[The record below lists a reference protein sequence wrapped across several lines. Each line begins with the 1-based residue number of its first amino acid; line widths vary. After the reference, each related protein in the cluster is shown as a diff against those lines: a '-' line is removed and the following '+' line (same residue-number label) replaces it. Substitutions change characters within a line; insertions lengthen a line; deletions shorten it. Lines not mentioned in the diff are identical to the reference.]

1 MDKHLNKR
9 KMKNTD
15 PHIEDLVNKT
25 LEAFDGAQRANPKPF
40 LFARIKARMEKRR
53 ESVSRSGV
61 LSPAFQGITLTLVVL
76 IVVFNIFTATRVF
89 TGSVSTESATADET
103 AFVEELY
110 PITPT
115 LYNINQ
121 LTSNP

>member
-15 PHIEDLVNKT
+15 QHIENLVNKT
-25 LEAFDGAQRANPKPF
+25 LKAFDGANRANPKPF
-40 LFARIKARMEKRR
+40 LFARIQARREARR

-61 LSPAFQGITLTLVVL
+61 LSPAFQGITLTLVIL

-89 TGSVSTESATADET
+89 TGSVATESTTADET

-110 PITPT
+110 PSTPT
-115 LYNINQ
+115 LYNISQ

>member
-15 PHIEDLVNKT
+15 QHIEDLVNKT
-25 LEAFDGAQRANPKPF
+25 LSAFDGANRANPKPF
-40 LFARIKARMEKRR
+40 LFARIQARR
-53 ESVSRSGV
+53 EKKKEHDTRSGF
-61 LSPAFQGITLTLVVL
+61 LSPAFQGITITLVIL
-76 IVVFNIFTATRVF
+76 IVAFNIYTATRVF
-89 TGSVSTESATADET
+89 TGSVSADSSIADET

-110 PITPT
+110 PSTPT

-121 LTSNP
+121 MTSNP

>member
-9 KMKNTD
+9 IMKKTD
-15 PHIEDLVNKT
+15 QHIEDLVNKT
-25 LEAFDGAQRANPKPF
+25 LKAFDGAKRANPKPF
-40 LFARIKARMEKRR
+40 LFTRIQARREKRK
-53 ESVSRSGV
+53 EPAIRSGF
-61 LSPAFQGITLTLVVL
+61 LSPAFQGITLTLVII
-76 IVVFNIFTATRVF
+76 IVAFNIYTATRVF
-89 TGSVSTESATADET
+89 TGSVSTDSPTADET

-110 PITPT
+110 PSTPT

>member
-15 PHIEDLVNKT
+15 QHIEDLVNKT
-25 LEAFDGAQRANPKPF
+25 LEAFDGANRAKSKPF
-40 LFARIKARMEKRR
+40 LFARIQARREKRR

-110 PITPT
+110 PSTPT